1 MTIEVLSVVY
11 SIVNRVF
18 RIFFI
23 FQRLM
28 SSPVTGLLTVC
39 IDTIIVLL
47 CVFGSGMKMRITQ
60 WESHGNGNKT

>member
-1 MTIEVLSVVY
+1 MFLE
-11 SIVNRVF
+11 F
-18 RIFFI
+18 FFI

-47 CVFGSGMKMRITQ
+47 CVWQ
-60 WESHGNGNKT
+60 WDENVNNPLGIPWEWEQDLNLEMERNGN